1 MAASTTSAPHGD
13 WFRAGLDGIL
23 DRYRR
28 ARAEERLDSS
38 HPLWGHAKRL
48 RADLEA
54 TPIVRERPNVN
65 VRWSFGQGAWARIP
79 WLALLDDRVAKATSD
94 GVYVIYLFREDM
106 SGVYATLN
114 QGITRTKERLGAEAG
129 RATIRERSEE
139 LRRHATELGEAGF
152 TLSNEIDLHTEH
164 ALGKDYQH
172 GTVAHRLYE
181 AGSVPPTSALVSDLK
196 LLLEAYDRAVKAQ
209 LARRV

>member
-13 WFRAGLDGIL
+13 WFRVG
-23 DRYRR
+23 
-28 ARAEERLDSS
+28 LDSS

-48 RADLEA
+48 CADLEA
-54 TPIVRERPNVN
+54 MPVVRELPSVS

-79 WLALLDDRVAKATSD
+79 WLALLDDRAAKATSD
-94 GVYVIYLFREDM
+94 GVYVIYLFREDL

-129 RATIRERSEE
+129 RASIRQRSEV
-139 LRRHATELGEAGF
+139 LRCHATELGDAGF
-152 TLSNEIDLHTEH
+152 TLTNEIDLHTKH

-181 AGSVPPTSALVSDLK
+181 SGRVPSTKALVSDLR
-196 LLLEAYDRAVKAQ
+196 LLLEAYDRAIGTNAAQ
-209 LARRV
+209 SA

>member
-1 MAASTTSAPHGD
+1 MTASTTGTPQGD
-13 WFRAGLDGIL
+13 WFCAGLDGVL

-48 RADLEA
+48 RAGLEA
-54 TPIVRERPNVN
+54 TPVVRARHNVN

-79 WLALLDDRVAKATSD
+79 WLALLDDRVAKGTSD

-106 SGVYATLN
+106 SGIYATLN

-129 RATIRERSEE
+129 RATIRQRSDE

-152 TLSNEIDLHTEH
+152 ALTNEIDLHTEH
-164 ALGKDYQH
+164 AVGKDYQQ

-181 AGSVPPTSALVSDLK
+181 AGKLPPTRTLLEDLT
-196 LLLEAYDRAVKAQ
+196 LLLDAYDAIVKSL
-209 LARRV
+209 LARRA